1 METKNN
7 KPRIIISGG
16 GTGGHIFPAVS
27 IANAIKELRPDAE
40 ILFVGAEGRMEMQR
54 VPDAGYKI
62 IGLPVAGF
70 DRRHLWKNF
79 AVLVKLARSQWKA
92 RSIIKQFRPQ
102 VAVGVG
108 GYASGPTLKTAGMMG
123 VPTLIQE
130 QNSYAGVTNK
140 LLAKKAC
147 KICVAY
153 EGMEK
158 FFPAEKIIMTGNPV
172 RQNLLG
178 HSISREEAVRYL
190 DLDPAKKTILILGGS
205 LGARTINQT
214 LTAGLDIIRK
224 NPDIQFIWQTGK
236 IYIEQVRDAI
246 TTTTGEA
253 VHHPHIS
260 ALPNLYVTDFI
271 KDMANAYAAADL
283 VISRAGAGSISEF
296 CLLHKPVILVP
307 SPNVAEDHQTKN
319 ALALVDK
326 DAALAV
332 LAQLENDGLVP
343 LCLMESGANLGTS
356 IDFFHFL
363 SSPFITG
370 SRSARKRACRYPPW
384 CGPPSRS
391 TWRTG
396 RARGSHG
403 RDPCRRR
410 CASQAAPC

>member
-1 METKNN
+1 MNEH
-7 KPRIIISGG
+7 PHIIISGG

-27 IANAIKELRPDAE
+27 IANAIKELRPGAE

-70 DRRHLWKNF
+70 DRKHLWKNF

-92 RSIIKQFRPQ
+92 RKIIKDFKPL

-123 VPTLIQE
+123 IPTLIQE

-140 LLAKKAC
+140 LLAQKAR

-158 FFPAEKIIMTGNPV
+158 FFPADKIIMTGNPV
-172 RQNLLG
+172 RQNLFG
-178 HSISREEAVRYL
+178 HSITRQEAA
-190 DLDPAKKTILILGGS
+190 DLFGLEPAKKTILILGGS

-214 LTAGLDIIRK
+214 LTAALETMRAH
-224 NPDIQFIWQTGK
+224 PDIQFIWQTGK
-236 IYIEQVRDAI
+236 IYIEQVKQAI
-246 TTTTGEA
+246 VAFTGEA
-253 VHHPHIS
+253 VRHPHIT
-260 ALPNLYVTDFI
+260 AIPNLYVTDFI
-271 KDMANAYAAADL
+271 KDMAKAYTLADL

-319 ALALVDK
+319 ALALVNK
-326 DAALAV
+326 DAALYVKDAEAMEK
-332 LAQLENDGLVP
+332 LIPTALETVADDNRLQ
-343 LCLMESGANLGTS
+343 A
-356 IDFFHFL
+356 L
-363 SSPFITG
+363 SSNIARLALPD
-370 SRSARKRACRYPPW
+370 SARRIAEEVLKLADN
-384 CGPPSRS
+384 
-391 TWRTG
+391 
-396 RARGSHG
+396 A
-403 RDPCRRR
+403 
-410 CASQAAPC
+410 